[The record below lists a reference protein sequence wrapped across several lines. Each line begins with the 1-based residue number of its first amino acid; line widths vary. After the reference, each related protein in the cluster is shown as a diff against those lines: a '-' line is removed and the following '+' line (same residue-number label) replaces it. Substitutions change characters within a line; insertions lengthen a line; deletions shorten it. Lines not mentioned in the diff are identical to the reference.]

1 MSAVRFEKKLQNVY
15 MIPFIGKCTRQYY
28 ILKRAACTCS
38 KNIMNIM
45 KNIMN
50 IMEIIMRIMSN
61 AGWWLPLEGEVWIG
75 DTGISNFL
83 VKFLKLG
90 NGNPDEV
97 ILCTFLCILNIL

>member
-28 ILKRAACTCS
+28 ILKKATCTCS

-50 IMEIIMRIMSN
+50 IMNIMEIIMRIVSN
-61 AGWWLPLEGEVWIG
+61 AG
-75 DTGISNFL
+75 
-83 VKFLKLG
+83 
-90 NGNPDEV
+90 
-97 ILCTFLCILNIL
+97 